1 MKKLLAAS
9 VLVFSSMS
17 VMAAPQPTQG
27 GFSGPHEAAPMTQDQ
42 GGFNGP
48 SATPILNTIKE
59 ASHAD
64 DNAAVEL
71 TGYIIS
77 SVGKEDYMFKDE
89 TGEIKVE
96 IDNKDW
102 RGITVT
108 PTTKITIR
116 GEVDK
121 DWTVRTIDVDSVV
134 LAK

>member
-1 MKKLLAAS
+1 
-9 VLVFSSMS
+9 
-17 VMAAPQPTQG
+17 
-27 GFSGPHEAAPMTQDQ
+27 MTGVQTC
-42 GGFNGP
+42 
-48 SATPILNTIKE
+48 ALPIL
-59 ASHAD
+59 
-64 DNAAVEL
+64 
-71 TGYIIS
+71 
-77 SVGKEDYMFKDE
+77 
-89 TGEIKVE
+89 KVE